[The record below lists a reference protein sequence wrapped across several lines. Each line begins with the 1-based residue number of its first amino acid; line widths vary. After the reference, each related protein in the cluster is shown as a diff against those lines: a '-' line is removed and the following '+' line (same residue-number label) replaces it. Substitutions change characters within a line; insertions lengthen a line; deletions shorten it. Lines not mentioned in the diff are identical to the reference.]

1 MGSSASSNNVCPA
14 AAGSETGAAPAPDSQ
29 IGAAVSLL
37 RQGRLVAFPTETV
50 YGLGAD
56 AANPDAVRGIFAL
69 KGRPADHP
77 LIVHLAA
84 AEQLKEWAQEIP
96 AVAWQLAAHFW
107 PGPLT
112 LILKKAAWVPP
123 EVTGGQDTIGLRI
136 PAHPLALDLLQTFG
150 GGLAAPS
157 ANRFG
162 RVSPTRAAHVRD
174 EFGDRLDLVLDG
186 GNCQVGVESTI
197 LSLASKE
204 PALLRPGGISSGQL
218 ARVLGER
225 PVSST
230 HTVATIRAPGLLPSH
245 YAPQTPV
252 LLESRQRLWSRARQL
267 GEQGLRVAIMLLE
280 ESPADFCPT
289 HQTRVIKMPSQPQ
302 AYANGLYH
310 TLRSLDDG
318 GNDLLLVEAPP
329 PTEDWM
335 AINNRLLRAAAIKHE
350 TGEKTD
356 DREPYKR
363 STE

>member
-1 MGSSASSNNVCPA
+1 MPRHDRNA
-14 AAGSETGAAPAPDSQ
+14 Q
-29 IGAAVSLL
+29 ISTAVSLL
-37 RQGRLVAFPTETV
+37 RQGKLVSFPTETV

-56 AANPDAVRGIFAL
+56 AANPDAVRRIFAL

-112 LILKKAAWVPP
+112 LILKKAPWVPP

-136 PAHPLALDLLQTFG
+136 PAHPLAIDLLQAFG

-186 GNCQVGVESTI
+186 GNCKVGVESTI
-197 LSLASKE
+197 LSLATEE
-204 PALLRPGGISSGQL
+204 PVLLRPGNISGGQL
-218 ARVLGER
+218 AEVLGCR
-225 PVSST
+225 PLT
-230 HTVATIRAPGLLPSH
+230 GTTTAAGIRAPGLLPSH
-245 YAPQTPV
+245 YAPRTP
-252 LLESRQRLWSRARQL
+252 LTIEPHERLWSRARQL
-267 GEQGLRVAIMLLE
+267 REQGLRVALMTLE
-280 ESPADFCPT
+280 KPPADICPSG
-289 HQTRVIKMPSQPQ
+289 QTQVIEMPNRPQ
-302 AYANGLYH
+302 AYANRLYH
-310 TLRSLDDG
+310 TLRSLDRG
-318 GNDLLLVEAPP
+318 SNDRLLVETPP
-329 PTEDWM
+329 QTEAWT
-335 AINNRLLRAAAIKHE
+335 AINNRLLRAAATKQE

-356 DREPYKR
+356 DRERHKR
-363 STE
+363 STG